1 RGGEREV
8 VEEARGAGL
17 GVQRLEPVRA
27 ERDAIGELARAARGV
42 ADPALERAELL
53 ARRLQVSRRSV
64 ETPGGQRREQRR
76 LSLLGELL
84 ALGREVGAPGVY
96 LALGAAQARRERAR
110 PLAGAAEPAAQRVDL
125 MRERPAREQCGVA
138 GRPRRAED
146 TGHARLRGEYPRELV
161 ERVETVDGA
170 QRVRAVGGL
179 RQLDRRDQWRDRGR
193 VEVGSERLPAAL
205 RGAAVGYV
213 ELELERGFE
222 REPAPHD

>member
-1 RGGEREV
+1 
-8 VEEARGAGL
+8 
-17 GVQRLEPVRA
+17 
-27 ERDAIGELARAARGV
+27 
-42 ADPALERAELL
+42 
-53 ARRLQVSRRSV
+53 
-64 ETPGGQRREQRR
+64 
-76 LSLLGELL
+76 
-84 ALGREVGAPGVY
+84 
-96 LALGAAQARRERAR
+96 
-110 PLAGAAEPAAQRVDL
+110 
-125 MRERPAREQCGVA
+125 
-138 GRPRRAED
+138 ED

-222 REPAPHD
+222 REPAPHEWRERKTEQEQHRDRALHHAPRDRAPERTRPIGRLRRSRPEQRRAREPQELGREREDRRERDRGADREPGPRV